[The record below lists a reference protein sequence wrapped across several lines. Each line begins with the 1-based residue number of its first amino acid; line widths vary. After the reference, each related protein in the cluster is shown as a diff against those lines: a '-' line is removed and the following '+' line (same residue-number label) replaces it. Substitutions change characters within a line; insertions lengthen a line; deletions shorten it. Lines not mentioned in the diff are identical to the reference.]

1 MYVWVHARMHLKV
14 IVTSGDFS
22 WDMKDIQ
29 RKGPIQP
36 GFVSFPSYSKE
47 VSQPSS
53 CQGQSWFSFWDQ
65 AYLGYPGQSDW
76 GIFVLARLLVLK
88 PEWKANCDSI
98 GAWEAQSLLSKHFCT
113 LYLLK
118 IGFPS
123 GPRTGSG
130 KSWHAQQ
137 DESSWTPSKTEES
150 SYAFH
155 FIAGNGS
162 HFISFIEFLAG
173 FFCEWAQY

>member
-137 DESSWTPSKTEES
+137 DEKMMNLHEPQARQRSP
-150 SYAFH
+150 AML
-155 FIAGNGS
+155 FILLQAMV
-162 HFISFIEFLAG
+162 HISFHLLSF
-173 FFCEWAQY
+173 